1 MIYASPS
8 LMVLKTA
15 PTIEPVTLAEV
26 KSYLRIDSGTM
37 ADTIGSA
44 QSIAP
49 GDHVVA
55 AAYSLEGTGV
65 DVQGYGALVMLDSGT
80 NGTNGTV
87 DVKIQE
93 SDDNVTYTD
102 WTGGAFTQVTTSN
115 DNAIQEKLYTGT
127 KRYIRAVATIGTAT
141 CDFGVSVVKKAAYS
155 DEDTLLTSLI
165 TTARKNVESYLNRAI
180 ITQTWYFYFDDF
192 PAGDRMRLGKGSLQS
207 VTSVK
212 YTDTDATV
220 NTFSTDYWE
229 ARTNAVPGEI
239 VLKYGQSWP
248 STTLKTVDP
257 IVVEA
262 VVGYGA
268 TTASVPEN
276 VRQAILIHINDL
288 YEHRGETI
296 VGNIV
301 NKLDWLGAHLG
312 SERVWLS

>member
-37 ADTIGSA
+37 ADTIASA

-115 DNAIQEKLYTGT
+115 DNAIQEKQYTGT
-127 KRYIRAVATIGTAT
+127 KRYIRAVATVAVAT

-165 TTARKNVESYLNRAI
+165 TTARIEAERYLNRAI

-288 YEHRGETI
+288 YEHRGEIEYGTI
-296 VGNIV
+296 NRI
-301 NKLDWLGAHLG
+301 DWLGQLG
-312 SERVWLS
+312 SERVWLI